1 MQSKSKD
8 FHRLDRVLNLEA
20 PLNDEQSKSMVT
32 KSHCENPTCPRDL
45 IYPPDDCHV
54 NDTLSFSLQICR
66 VEDIAVDGAVKGI
79 IIQIHRAMSVIVS
92 TEGMITASELGC
104 RNGFGLGNYSN
115 GAGGGH
121 GGTRLYY
128 GRLSEGGSVYGKHD
142 LPCEL
147 GSGTIGPNEY
157 VCRVAGGGMIG
168 QIYQGDL
175 ASRKQTYRVVE
186 G

>member
-1 MQSKSKD
+1 MQSKSKY

-20 PLNDEQSKSMVT
+20 PLNDEQSKSMIT

-66 VEDIAVDGAVKGI
+66 VEDIVVDGTFTGI
-79 IIQIHRAMSVIVS
+79 IIQIYRAMSVIVN

-104 RNGFGLGNYSN
+104 RNGFGLGNCSN
-115 GAGGGH
+115 GAGGGGGGGCGH
-121 GGTRLYY
+121 GGRGGTRLYY
-128 GRLSEGGSVYGKHD
+128 GRLSEGGSVYGKQD

-168 QIYQGDL
+168 IL
-175 ASRKQTYRVVE
+175 SFLK
-186 G
+186 